1 MNTKAIEVV
10 EKYDNLTTRLQES
23 IANNETNA
31 TQKLSREIGDMLELY
46 ELSMSIIKLDNEIN
60 DATLLLAQN
69 NNTEEE
75 LFYKSIIDSNSTELN
90 ILTAKLNELLLPKDP
105 NDSRNA
111 ILEIRAGTG
120 GEEAALFASQLYRM
134 YLRYFEQKGWET
146 EQISISQAEQGGIKE
161 VICLIGGNH
170 SYGRLKY
177 EAGVHRVQRVPTTE
191 ASGRIHTSSASV
203 VILPQVEEHE
213 VELNEDDIKID
224 LYRAGGPGGQ
234 GVNTTDSAVRLTHI
248 PTGLVVSCQDERS
261 QLKNKL
267 RAMSILK
274 SRLYDLQ
281 QMQDQENVSGQ
292 RRNAIK
298 TGDRSDKIKTYNFPQ
313 NRLTDHRIKHSW
325 FSLINIMEGDL
336 EEMLDT
342 TNKLMR
348 SDNVT

>member
-1 MNTKAIEVV
+1 MNAKAIEAI
-10 EKYDNLTTRLQES
+10 EKYKELTKLLQES
-23 IANNETNA
+23 VVNNETTK
-31 TQKLSREIGDMLELY
+31 TQKLSREIGDMLTLY
-46 ELSMSIIKLDNEIN
+46 ELSTNIIRLEKEIS
-60 DATLLLAQN
+60 DAKTLLSQN
-69 NNTEEE
+69 TNTEEE
-75 LFYKSIIDSNSTELN
+75 LFYEDVISENTSELEVLN
-90 ILTAKLNELLLPKDP
+90 GKLDELLIPKDP
-105 NDSRNA
+105 NDSRDV

-134 YLRYFEQKGWET
+134 YLRYCEQKGWNS
-146 EQISISQAEQGGIKE
+146 EQISLSQAEQGGIKE
-161 VICLIGGNH
+161 VICLINGKDVF
-170 SYGRLKY
+170 GRLKY

-234 GVNTTDSAVRLTHI
+234 GVNTTDSAVRITHI

-281 QMQDQENVSGQ
+281 QIQDQENISGQ

-313 NRLTDHRIKHSW
+313 NRLTDHRIKQSW

-342 TNKLMR
+342 TNKMMR
-348 SDNVT
+348 SENVI

>member
-1 MNTKAIEVV
+1 MNAQALEVI
-10 EKYDNLTTRLQES
+10 EKYKDLSLRLQES
-23 IANNETNA
+23 VVNNKTNE
-31 TQKLSREIGDMLELY
+31 TQKLSREIGDMLEKHAI
-46 ELSMSIIKLDNEIN
+46 SAKIIKLETEIN
-60 DATLLLAQN
+60 DAKLLLSQN
-69 NNTEEE
+69 SNTEEAS
-75 LFYKSIIDSNSTELN
+75 FYKDIIEANTSELK
-90 ILTAKLNELLLPKDP
+90 ILTDNLRELLIPKDP

-111 ILEIRAGTG
+111 IIEIRAGAG

-134 YLRYFEQKGWET
+134 YLRYCEQKGWET
-146 EQISISQAEQGGIKE
+146 EQVSISHAEQGGIKE
-161 VICLIGGNH
+161 VICLINGGNA
-170 SYGRLKY
+170 YGRIKY

-203 VILPQVEEHE
+203 VVLPQVEEHE
-213 VELNEDDIKID
+213 VDLNEDDIKID
-224 LYRAGGPGGQ
+224 LFRAGGPGGQ
-234 GVNTTDSAVRLTHI
+234 SVNTTDSAVRITHI

-261 QLKNKL
+261 QLKNRL

-281 QMQDQENVSGQ
+281 QMQEQENISGQ

-313 NRLTDHRIKHSW
+313 NRLTDHRIKQSW

-342 TNKLMR
+342 TNKMMR

>member
-1 MNTKAIEVV
+1 MNAKAIEAI
-10 EKYDNLTTRLQES
+10 EKYKELTKLLQES
-23 IANNETNA
+23 VVNNETTK
-31 TQKLSREIGDMLELY
+31 TQKLSREIGDMLTLY
-46 ELSMSIIKLDNEIN
+46 ELSTNIIRLEKEIS
-60 DATLLLAQN
+60 DAKTLLSQN
-69 NNTEEE
+69 TNTEEE
-75 LFYKSIIDSNSTELN
+75 LFYKDIISENTSELEVLN
-90 ILTAKLNELLLPKDP
+90 GKLDELLIPKDP
-105 NDSRNA
+105 NDSRDV

-134 YLRYFEQKGWET
+134 YLRYCEQKGWNS
-146 EQISISQAEQGGIKE
+146 EQISLSQAEQGGIKE
-161 VICLIGGNH
+161 VICLINGKDVF
-170 SYGRLKY
+170 GRLKY

-234 GVNTTDSAVRLTHI
+234 GVNTTDSAVRITHI

-281 QMQDQENVSGQ
+281 QIQDQENISGQ

-313 NRLTDHRIKHSW
+313 NRLTDHRIKQSW

-342 TNKLMR
+342 TNKMMR
-348 SDNVT
+348 SENVI